1 MLEQYL
7 QGATIDLQELIKLTQ
22 NDIADIQVA
31 NNEAIFARNETKNA
45 LIKSFEQ
52 KKSLMQ
58 QEMHQLLKDNPHQE
72 LADLL
77 SKEVHAGLDSMRDA
91 LKELKKL
98 NGAYAQSVY
107 AVSEFYTS
115 LLMRLVP
122 HEENGYNKSRV
133 SSQLLQTRA

>member
-77 SKEVHAGLDSMRDA
+77 SEEVHAGLDSMRDA